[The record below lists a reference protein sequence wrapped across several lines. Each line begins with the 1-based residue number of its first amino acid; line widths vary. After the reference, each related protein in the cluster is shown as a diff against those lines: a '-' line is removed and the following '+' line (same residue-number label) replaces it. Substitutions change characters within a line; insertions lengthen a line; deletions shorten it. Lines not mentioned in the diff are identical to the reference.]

1 MELLS
6 PAKLNLGLWLLGK
19 RQDNYHEIFTIFQA
33 ISLFDRIEIL
43 EKGPL
48 RVETSKGIPQEEN
61 LVYKALRLMERA
73 LGTDLEIQVYIEKV
87 IPIGGGLGG
96 GSSNVATVL
105 MGVNK
110 LLGEPLSFEELKA
123 IASAV
128 SSDAVFFLYGG
139 SAVGTGRG
147 EKVQP
152 IDLPKFKFV
161 VVYPGVAVSTK
172 KIYSLVGEKQL
183 TPNLDRDKI
192 IDCIVK
198 GELEVLE
205 NRLGE
210 LCAEEVPQVGEV
222 VRFLRSLGKRP
233 LVSGSGSCVFFVGEL
248 EESLRRACQLRGW
261 QVYEVESLGCS
272 STGRAP
278 DFGSGG
284 SWFESRHPSF
294 PIKT

>member
-6 PAKLNLGLWLLGK
+6 PAKLNLGLWLL
-19 RQDNYHEIFTIFQA
+19 RRRHDNYHEIFTIYQA

-48 RVETSKGIPQEEN
+48 WVETSTGIPQEEN
-61 LVYKALRLMERA
+61 LVYRALKLMEKALD
-73 LGTDLEIQVYIEKV
+73 TEIEVQVYIEKM
-87 IPIGGGLGG
+87 IPVGGGLGG
-96 GSSNVATVL
+96 GSSNVAAVL

-147 EKVQP
+147 ENIEP
-152 IDLPKFKFV
+152 IELPRFKFV
-161 VVYPGVAVSTK
+161 VIYPGVSVSTK
-172 KIYSLVGEKQL
+172 RIYSLVGEEQL
-183 TPNLDRDKI
+183 TPNVDRDKI
-192 IDCIVK
+192 IDCLLK
-198 GELEVLE
+198 GRFEVLG
-205 NRLGE
+205 NKLGE
-210 LCAEEVPQVGEV
+210 LCVNEVPQVGEV
-222 VRFLRSLGKRP
+222 VRFLSDLGKKP
-233 LVSGSGSCVFFVGEL
+233 LVSGSGSCVFFAGEL
-248 EESLRRACQLRGW
+248 EDSLRRACQLRGW

-294 PIKT
+294 PIKP